1 MAGTRK
7 AGVSERERACVPAE
21 GWRSVH
27 ARTWTTPKLPT
38 VDSATGT
45 SKKQCCTLR
54 PSSTVVWAPPV
65 PFQGLPTKP
74 ATDTSGEVP

>member
-7 AGVSERERACVPAE
+7 AGVSERERAWVPAE
-21 GWRSVH
+21 GWRSIH

-45 SKKQCCTLR
+45 SKAQCCILWPQQHGCLG
-54 PSSTVVWAPPV
+54 PSSA
-65 PFQGLPTKP
+65 LPGP
-74 ATDTSGEVP
+74 ANQASNRYIR